1 MTLII
6 SDDNRG
12 NLSLAFEKAI
22 SNMGAKAYLFSANTL
37 NIKPCA
43 ACGSC
48 SGKTYGR
55 CVIQDD
61 MQKLYPKIAGCS
73 ALVLVSPVVFGGVSY
88 HIKKLMDRM
97 AAVGNPRY
105 YVNNGE
111 LVKGMMGQGM
121 NYYMVG
127 IGDKLSEEE
136 KSAFLY
142 LHKENINIMS
152 TKGKA
157 FILDNILNQALVD
170 KIVQEII
177 NG

>member
-6 SDDNRG
+6 LDDSRKDLG
-12 NLSLAFEKAI
+12 EAFESAFPHTQ
-22 SNMGAKAYLFSANTL
+22 NEVYRFSANTL
-37 NIKPCA
+37 DIKPCI

-55 CVIQDD
+55 CVINDD
-61 MQKLYPKIAGCS
+61 MQKLYPKIAGCR
-73 ALVLVSPVVFGGVSY
+73 ALVLVSPVVFGGVSH
-88 HIKKLMDRM
+88 HIKKIMDRM

-127 IGDKLSEEE
+127 IGDNLSEEE

-142 LHKENINIMS
+142 LHKENINIMN
-152 TKGKA
+152 TKGRA
-157 FILDNILNQALVD
+157 LIINSELNKEA
-170 KIVQEII
+170 IATIAQEII